1 MRYCLCIMADLS
13 SWLTEKSA
21 GIKTF
26 KQKIVLRTK
35 ETTKGLRGL
44 KDHRNTSCFALP
56 CLYATSLYSRKKFSD
71 RQTNFLTVKSF

>member
-1 MRYCLCIMADLS
+1 MSYCLCIMADLS
-13 SWLTEKSA
+13 SWLTEKSG

-44 KDHRNTSCFALP
+44 KDHRNTSCFALLVFMRLVSIP
-56 CLYATSLYSRKKFSD
+56 EKNSVTDKPIFSL
-71 RQTNFLTVKSF
+71 